1 MSEAMDCIRDL
12 DHAREAA
19 VESLRTE
26 AATDYHRVAI
36 KEAIRHI
43 DEAVRIMGEARAS
56 MWSAYLD
63 SVRMGAERWRPT
75 GTASSWR
82 H

>member
-26 AATDYHRVAI
+26 AANGYHAAAI
-36 KEAIRHI
+36 NEAIRHI
-43 DEAVRIMGEARAS
+43 DEAVRIMNEARAS
-56 MWSAYLD
+56 MWGAYLN
-63 SVRMGAERWRPT
+63 SVRTEVDE
-75 GTASSWR
+75 
-82 H
+82 